1 MFYDIMFKKHEK
13 LLNEFL
19 ALTFIVCLLNMLR
32 GAYFNFLI
40 YPEFIF
46 IAITFLQGIRILYV
60 AYKDKQSVKIEMY
73 VAKHEYNCPCY
84 KGPSCEGCN
93 THNEYCFKCDN
104 YRACEDCENNNRC
117 SKCIKDVYMNK
128 LIEDKMRGD
137 R

>member
-19 ALTFIVCLLNMLR
+19 ALTFIVCLLNMLC
-32 GAYFNFLI
+32 AYFGFLI

-46 IAITFLQGIRILYV
+46 IALTLLQGIRILYI

-73 VAKHEYNCPCY
+73 VSKHKYNCPCY

-93 THNEYCFKCDN
+93 THNEYCFKCEN
-104 YRACEDCENNNRC
+104 YLACEDCENNNRC
-117 SKCIKDVYMNK
+117 TKCIKDVYMNK
-128 LIEDKMRGD
+128 LIEDKMRSD